1 MNSTVENWI
10 PPTSLS
16 TSLGPVTAVR
26 SANSRALRDIFDL
39 PVAIVVGNYLYLD
52 GGEVYVNES
61 GAVVV
66 YPGLLP
72 PLLEH
77 PDNGRVS

>member
-1 MNSTVENWI
+1 MNSTLENWI